1 MPLDLFLAVK
11 FLREGR
17 LQTVLLVVGAT
28 IGITVVF
35 FITAL
40 ITAVERTMV
49 SQTLDVLPHIVVRR
63 SDETARPLPPAAAD
77 SVVFAQIHKPA
88 QRLRSIEGWQN
99 VVSDLEATPGVLA
112 VSPTASGPA
121 MASRGRGT
129 RAVTLLGVDPAKFGQ
144 VIAMEPRIRSGALRV
159 EGDEVLIGTE
169 LANDLGVQ
177 AGDRIHITSLSESR
191 ESFVISGVFDM
202 GNADVNRRWVVVSLR
217 SGQTLLDMPG
227 GVSAVDVRL
236 ADIWGADAIADAV
249 HARTGMTAESWMRT
263 NVQLMVAIQ
272 SQRGA
277 TLMIRIFIMLAVA
290 MGIASV
296 LVVSV
301 VQKSKQVGILRAM
314 GVPRAMIVRVF
325 LLQGTAIG
333 VLGAVLGCGL
343 GTLLSLWSETSNR
356 TPDGT
361 PMYPIVLPVSLYV
374 TSAMIATG
382 TGLIA
387 AALPARRAARL
398 EPSVAIRN
406 E

>member
-1 MPLDLFLAVK
+1 
-11 FLREGR
+11 
-17 LQTVLLVVGAT
+17 
-28 IGITVVF
+28 
-35 FITAL
+35 
-40 ITAVERTMV
+40 
-49 SQTLDVLPHIVVRR
+49 
-63 SDETARPLPPAAAD
+63 
-77 SVVFAQIHKPA
+77 
-88 QRLRSIEGWQN
+88 
-99 VVSDLEATPGVLA
+99 
-112 VSPTASGPA
+112 
-121 MASRGRGT
+121 
-129 RAVTLLGVDPAKFGQ
+129 
-144 VIAMEPRIRSGALRV
+144 
-159 EGDEVLIGTE
+159 
-169 LANDLGVQ
+169 
-177 AGDRIHITSLSESR
+177 
-191 ESFVISGVFDM
+191 
-202 GNADVNRRWVVVSLR
+202 
-217 SGQTLLDMPG
+217 
-227 GVSAVDVRL
+227 
-236 ADIWGADAIADAV
+236 
-249 HARTGMTAESWMRT
+249 
-263 NVQLMVAIQ
+263 
-272 SQRGA
+272 
-277 TLMIRIFIMLAVA
+277 MIRIFIMLAVA

-361 PMYPIVLPVSLYV
+361 PMYPMVLPVSLYV

>member
-177 AGDRIHITSLSESR
+177 AGDRIHITSISESR
-191 ESFVISGVFDM
+191 ESFVISGIFDM

-361 PMYPIVLPVSLYV
+361 PMYPMVLPVSLYV